1 MLVPLHPGGFPHSDT
16 LGVPGWV
23 QWTVLIVVLSI
34 GAWLIRDARIA
45 RRHSAPR
52 PVQTS
57 AAEPAAAVQR
67 TSTRPSLVK
76 AHVVAETTARRPPRI
91 AREATQAS
99 SRVVVNPVGV
109 LILALAGIAGWLALD
124 RAHSVDALATFL
136 RTPGAEN
143 AARLA
148 VAVASLF
155 WAGGVVALV
164 APRLAAALF
173 ALAGIVIGVLSTAAH
188 WERRMEWFG
197 ASAVLKGWSSL
208 ETWAIVAVGFVLL
221 SLIAYLYPRFLNR
234 G

>member
-1 MLVPLHPGGFPHSDT
+1 
-16 LGVPGWV
+16 V
-23 QWTVLIVVLSI
+23 QWTVLIVVFAV

-45 RRHSAPR
+45 RRQSAPSDVRTAR
-52 PVQTS
+52 PEPAPVSAPQTS
-57 AAEPAAAVQR
+57 
-67 TSTRPSLVK
+67 SRPSLVK
-76 AHVVAETTARRPPRI
+76 AHVVAEAAVRRPPV
-91 AREATQAS
+91 ARTVTTAS
-99 SRVVVNPVGV
+99 IRTTLNPIGV
-109 LILALAGIAGWLALD
+109 LILVLAGVAGWMALD

-148 VAVASLF
+148 TAVASLF

-164 APRLAAALF
+164 APRLAAVLF
-173 ALAGIVIGVLSTAAH
+173 ALAGIVLVVLSTASH

-208 ETWAIVAVGFVLL
+208 ETWAIVAVGFILL
-221 SLIAYLYPRFLNR
+221 SLIAHLYPRFLNR